1 MTSPPIVLAS
11 MSPRRA
17 QLLTQLGLA
26 FESVPAELDETP
38 LPGEGAV
45 DHVVRLALEKAR
57 AVATRRP
64 DALVIAGDTV
74 VVVDGE
80 ILAKPES
87 PEHAAEMLLRLQGR
101 THRVE
106 TGVAVVAPGGSEAV
120 DVVGADVIFRPF
132 DMEMARS
139 YVATGEPLDKA
150 GAYGIQGFGAVLVES
165 IRGDYFAV
173 KGLPLA
179 RLIQLME
186 RVGWRYG
193 FAAGLAPR
201 G

>member
-1 MTSPPIVLAS
+1 MTPPPIVLAS

-17 QLLTQLGLA
+17 QLLAQLGLA

-57 AVATRRP
+57 AVAARRS

-87 PEHAAEMLLRLQGR
+87 PDHAVEMLLRLQGR

-106 TGVAVVAPGGSEAV
+106 TGVAVVAPGGAEAV
-120 DVVGADVIFRPF
+120 DVVGADVTFRPF
-132 DMEMARS
+132 GTELARS

-173 KGLPLA
+173 KGLPLE
-179 RLIQLME
+179 RLVQLME

-193 FAAGLAPR
+193 FTAGLAPR